1 MWSAELTCWSSL
13 MRTTVPPSWSAW
25 PGMIAATST
34 SASHPSQNEGVP
46 MDPSSMSRRSA
57 SEPMRAWPKLWTSWS
72 LSNRT
77 IQAGKG
83 FLLSSHGTLN
93 LNDPIVETF
102 FQGSFKFKGIEFS
115 RNVFLGFLFWP
126 PSHGTVLRHQLGRLD
141 PDGKRMCHPSHW
153 RSSLANEIWPCGCQ
167 GWGTMVGWNIYIYWI
182 WWKGLGL
189 WNFRIS
195 AARIIFISQQLWSSL
210 LISQTFLNIITSVDA
225 AKMIFV

>member
-1 MWSAELTCWSSL
+1 MWTAELTCWSSL

-57 SEPMRAWPKLWTSWS
+57 SEPTRAWPKLWTSWS

-102 FQGSFKFKGIEFS
+102 FQERLPGLPVLVTISWHCLEASAGPTWS
-115 RNVFLGFLFWP
+115 RWQAHV
-126 PSHGTVLRHQLGRLD
+126 PSKPLAVQSCQWDMAVWMSRMGYHGGMEYDERAWG
-141 PDGKRMCHPSHW
+141 
-153 RSSLANEIWPCGCQ
+153 CG
-167 GWGTMVGWNIYIYWI
+167 
-182 WWKGLGL
+182 
-189 WNFRIS
+189 
-195 AARIIFISQQLWSSL
+195 
-210 LISQTFLNIITSVDA
+210 TFG
-225 AKMIFV
+225 